1 LWQVRSFGYARI
13 AEFRELESLTRVQQQ
28 ASRKT
33 AAVSKTGYSNPENHR
48 AGNLWRIVTDP

>member
-33 AAVSKTGYSNPENHR
+33 AAVSKTGYSNPETI
-48 AGNLWRIVTDP
+48 APEISGA